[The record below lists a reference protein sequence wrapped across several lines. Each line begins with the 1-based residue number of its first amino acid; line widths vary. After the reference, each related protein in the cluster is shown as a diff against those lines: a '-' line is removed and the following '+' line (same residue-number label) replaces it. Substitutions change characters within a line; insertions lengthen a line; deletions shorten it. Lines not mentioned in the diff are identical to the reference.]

1 MTFAFK
7 ISQILET
14 VVLKTF
20 DNYFSANILLSR
32 LEQNGVRAWLFDEN
46 TVTIGPFFGN
56 AIGFIKVV
64 VSTADAEAAL
74 DLLRQF
80 EQEAVADAVCPQCG
94 STGFLPVASDSGS
107 NKVTAMLTWL
117 FSNYAIAPETVYRCE
132 NCGFE
137 ASTPP
142 ESDSDKPAL

>member
-1 MTFAFK
+1 M
-7 ISQILET
+7 ET

-32 LEQNGVRAWLFDEN
+32 LEQNGVRAYLFDEN

-64 VSTADAEAAL
+64 VARPDAEAAL
-74 DLLRQF
+74 ELLRQF
-80 EQEAVADAVCPQCG
+80 ETATVQDAVCPQCG
-94 STGFLPVASDSGS
+94 ASGFLPTASESGT

-117 FSNYAIAPETVYRCE
+117 FSNYAIAPETIYECG
-132 NCGFE
+132 NCGFT

-142 ESDSDKPAL
+142 ETGSENPAE